1 MPIYTPTTS
10 SDSDGAS
17 PKMELVYFSNEFPR
31 EDLQDLFRRLHNH
44 SKGKNHPVL
53 ARFIQEATWAVKDEI
68 RRLPMELQQLIP
80 PFETLLS
87 WVENTEFREGLICGA
102 VDGALLIVVQLATYI
117 GQVKHFSRPI
127 PYG

>member
-10 SDSDGAS
+10 SDSDGGS
-17 PKMELVYFSNEFPR
+17 SKMELVYFSNEFPR

-53 ARFIQEATWAVKDEI
+53 ARFIQEATWAVKDEV

-87 WVENTEFREGLICGA
+87 WVENIELREGLICGA

-117 GQVKHFSRPI
+117 GQVKPISRPVT
-127 PYG
+127 YG